1 MAEPFNLFAGLEDEE
16 DEQEQ
21 SSSNS
26 LTATQQTTNLPTED
40 TFNLFAGLE
49 DEEEVAAETV
59 EEAEVEQPFNL
70 FAGLDEP
77 DTAPTQVEDP
87 TEYDLDVEKTFDE
100 FAADQGYVDS
110 IKEYAVSRYGAEQAA
125 ELDDKSNEE
134 IVESFLTEVRAFE
147 TNSLNLM
154 SMLDYA

>member
-16 DEQEQ
+16 DKQEQ
-21 SSSNS
+21 SSSNP

-59 EEAEVEQPFNL
+59 EVEQPFNL

-100 FAADQGYVDS
+100 FAADQGYIDS

-125 ELDDKSNEE
+125 ELDGSA
-134 IVESFLTEVRAFE
+134 IAFG
-147 TNSLNLM
+147 TVI
-154 SMLDYA
+154 